1 MQLGRCGA
9 NRPRRAAPAS
19 QRRVTAG
26 ARAPESLK
34 RRKNA
39 ARLAASVENPR
50 FCSLVLLPTGGDLVS
65 LNLPWAIR
73 PYANQQGSTMNQR
86 DLLAA
91 VQKKSGVALKDVKA
105 VVEAFFDTVTKTSR
119 KEPVRTTLGTFVVA
133 KRAARMGRNPQT
145 GEAIKIAAAKKFRFR
160 PSKSTKEAVM

>member
-1 MQLGRCGA
+1 
-9 NRPRRAAPAS
+9 
-19 QRRVTAG
+19 
-26 ARAPESLK
+26 
-34 RRKNA
+34 
-39 ARLAASVENPR
+39 
-50 FCSLVLLPTGGDLVS
+50 
-65 LNLPWAIR
+65 
-73 PYANQQGSTMNQR
+73 MNQR

-145 GEAIKIAAAKKFRFR
+145 GEAIKIKAKTVVKFRVAKAAKDAIAPVK
-160 PSKSTKEAVM
+160 K